1 LIFRINPLSVESE
14 SILLGYHTLS
24 NEWQDGILTT
34 MLRKANRVGF
44 SFKINFSSF

>member
-1 LIFRINPLSVESE
+1 MNVMIFRINPLAVESE
-14 SILLGYHTLS
+14 SILLGYYTLS

-44 SFKINFSSF
+44 SFK